1 MNSKVHSIC
10 YITITKICCGYC
22 GQIQTANL
30 KIELNQEYT
39 CSNCHG
45 TLPVELNET
54 YTVFKQ
60 YKPITNSNTD

>member
-1 MNSKVHSIC
+1 MEIRVHNIC

-22 GQIQTANL
+22 GQIQTASL
-30 KIELNQEYT
+30 KIEPNQKYT

-54 YTVFKQ
+54 HKNLNQ
-60 YKPITNSNTD
+60 YRSTENSDTD